1 MNRNNRRQPKKRE
14 HKINGEVRF
23 KEVRLVGGNVEGG
36 VMSSYDASKIA
47 DEMELDLV
55 LINDKADIPI
65 VKIMDYDKFI
75 YERDKNKKN
84 TRPLPLKEIKMG
96 PNISDHDLETKE
108 KQVKKF
114 LDKGHKVKTVVEFRG
129 RQMAHQDLGMKVL
142 MRLAQDVQD
151 HGVPEA
157 LPNKVVG
164 RKLIMFLK
172 PKK

>member
-75 YERDKNKKN
+75 YERDKNKK
-84 TRPLPLKEIKMG
+84 T
-96 PNISDHDLETKE
+96 S
-108 KQVKKF
+108 
-114 LDKGHKVKTVVEFRG
+114 
-129 RQMAHQDLGMKVL
+129 
-142 MRLAQDVQD
+142 
-151 HGVPEA
+151 
-157 LPNKVVG
+157 
-164 RKLIMFLK
+164 
-172 PKK
+172 